1 MILRYEPKHTDAIVD
16 IFYKASLLAHPFL
29 DHDFLE
35 QEKINIRE
43 AYLPNVA
50 TWVFENEGTVT
61 GFISLLENE
70 VMAIF
75 VDPQHQSLGYGKALM
90 DHAVAEANDLE
101 ASDLEAG
108 DVEVVVFKENPIGR
122 RFYERYGFKFVTEFI
137 HEPTQQMCHRL
148 AYKPTDL

>member
-1 MILRYEPKHTDAIVD
+1 MILEFEPKHTDAIVD

-43 AYLPNVA
+43 IYLPNVK
-50 TWVFENEGTVT
+50 TWILENKGVVV
-61 GFISLLENE
+61 GFVSLLKNE

-75 VDPQHQSLGYGKALM
+75 VDPQYHSLGYGKALM
-90 DHAVAEANDLE
+90 DHVVD
-101 ASDLEAG
+101 EAG
-108 DVEVVVFKENPIGR
+108 DLEVVVFKENSIGR
-122 RFYERYGFKFVTEFI
+122 QFYERYGFTFMSEYI

-148 AYKPTDL
+148 SYKLTER